1 MLAKLREIRAES
13 CLMIQRRKTKVIA
26 VGNVPVG
33 GNAPVSVQS
42 MTNTDTSDVTATV
55 RQIEELAAAGCEIV
69 RVAVPEREA
78 AAALPEIKRL
88 INIPL
93 IADIHFDY
101 RLALMSLEAGVD
113 GLRINPGNIGGIDA
127 VKAVVEAS
135 RPGKIPI
142 RIGVNAGSLEK
153 DLLQLYGGPTPEALV
168 ESALRHIRLLEKLDY
183 REVKISLKASDVPL
197 MIDAYRLLADKVDY
211 PMHVGVTEAGTLRSG
226 TIKSAVGIGAL
237 LAMGIGD
244 TIRVSLTG
252 HPVHEVGV
260 GYEIL
265 KSLGLRRRG
274 VELISCPTCGR
285 TRIDIISIA
294 GRVEELLAGIDKPLK
309 VAVMGCVVNG
319 PGEASHADVGIAG
332 GVGEG
337 LLFRKGKVLRK
348 VPESQLVDELI
359 REVESIIK
367 EETED

>member
-1 MLAKLREIRAES
+1 
-13 CLMIQRRKTKVIA
+13 
-26 VGNVPVG
+26 
-33 GNAPVSVQS
+33 
-42 MTNTDTSDVTATV
+42 MTNTDTCDVTATV
-55 RQIEELAAAGCEIV
+55 NQIDELAAAGCEIV
-69 RVAVPEREA
+69 RVAVLNREA
-78 AAALPEIKRL
+78 ATALAEIKRR
-88 INIPL
+88 IAIPL

-113 GLRINPGNIGGIDA
+113 GLRINPGNIGGEEK
-127 VKAVVEAS
+127 VRAVVEAA
-135 RPGKIPI
+135 RTGKIPI

-153 DLLQLYGGPTPEALV
+153 DLLRQYGGPTPEALV

-183 REVKISLKASDVPL
+183 REIKISLKASDVPL
-197 MIDAYRLLADKVDY
+197 MIDSYRLLAGRVDY

-226 TIKSAVGIGAL
+226 SIKSAVGIGAL
-237 LAMGIGD
+237 LAQGIGD
-244 TIRVSLTG
+244 TIRVSLTS

-294 GRVEELLAGIDKPLK
+294 GRVEELLAGIDQPLK

-332 GVGEG
+332 GIGEG